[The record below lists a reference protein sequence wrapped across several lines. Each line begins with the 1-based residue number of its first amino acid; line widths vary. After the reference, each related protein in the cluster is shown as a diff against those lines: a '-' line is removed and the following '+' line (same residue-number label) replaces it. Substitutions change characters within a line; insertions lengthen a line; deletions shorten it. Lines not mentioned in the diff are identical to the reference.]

1 MLREPLSTYRVQ
13 LNSQFGFD
21 DAAEVV
27 PYLQEL
33 GIDQLYCSPYFQA
46 APGSTHGYDV
56 VDHSKVNRELGGESA
71 FDRMCAALERSKMGQ
86 MLDIVPNHMAISREN
101 PWWWDVLENGPSSAY
116 AAFFDVDWEPPETR
130 IHNTVLMPVLEDQY
144 GILLEAGRLEISRTA
159 QKFEVRYGDEVFP
172 AGPRSL
178 WQILAPAAVK
188 CGSEELAFLADGFD
202 SLPRPAATDLK
213 SVTRRH
219 RDKILLA
226 EMLAK
231 LLSED
236 PAVASAIDEV
246 MAHLNADPDLLH
258 EFLEQQNYRVAYWRM
273 ASRDL
278 GYRRFF
284 DINSLVGLRIEHER
298 VFEATHKLVRK
309 WVAQGRL
316 TGLRVDHPDG
326 LRDPLEYFQ
335 RLRAACPDTWIVAE
349 KILLG
354 SESLR
359 ESWPI
364 EGTTGYDFL
373 NLAGRLFVDPTGAQP
388 LTDFYREFTGESSDY
403 AALVRARKQFAMRD
417 TLGSEINT
425 LTAML
430 LDLCEADRL
439 HRDYTRH
446 EAHEVI
452 RAAMACFPVYRTYV
466 REPHEVSAVDDSQ
479 ISEAIE
485 AAKAYRSD
493 LDARLFDFVRDILT
507 LRTGGKMGAEL
518 ALRFQ
523 QISAAV
529 MAKGVEDTAFYSFNR
544 LLALNE
550 VGGDPDCFS
559 VTPAEFLAWCAQMHR
574 DWPYTMLATSTHD
587 TKRSEDL
594 RARLFLLSEQPEQWC
609 RAVSQWAAI
618 NERHR
623 SGELPDRNFEYHLYQ
638 SMVGAWPLEKSR
650 LLAYA
655 EKAAREAKVHTS
667 WTDPVPAY
675 EEAVRKFIEAI
686 YDDSSF
692 IAALNNLVESLIYP
706 GRINS
711 LAQTLLKLTAP
722 GVPDFYQGAELW
734 HFALVDPDNRRP
746 VDFALRRRVLA
757 DLKVATPELAMAR
770 IDDGMPKLWLIR
782 NALAIRKRHPEWFGP
797 QAGIEPI
804 KARGARVDHVVAFMR
819 GESVIAIVPRLVAKL
834 AGDWRD
840 TEVELPAGDWTNH
853 MTGERLRGGSA
864 RLADVMR
871 RFPVAL
877 LARER
882 ISP

>member
-21 DAAEVV
+21 DAAEIV

-56 VDHSKVNRELGGESA
+56 VDHSKVNRELGGDRG

-86 MLDIVPNHMAISREN
+86 VLDIVPNHMAIAREN

-130 IHNTVLMPVLEDQY
+130 IHNTVLMPVLADQY
-144 GILLEAGRLEISRTA
+144 GILLEAGKLKVTRAAE
-159 QKFEVRYGDEVFP
+159 KFEVRYGDEVFP

-188 CGSEELAFLADGFD
+188 CGSEQLAFLADGFD

-219 RDKILLA
+219 RDKILLSDL
-226 EMLAK
+226 LAK
-231 LLSED
+231 LLSES
-236 PAVASAIDEV
+236 PAVVSAVDEV
-246 MAHLNADPDLLH
+246 VAHLNADPDLMH

-298 VFEATHKLVRK
+298 VFEASHKLVRE
-309 WVAQGRL
+309 WVAAGRL

-335 RLRAACPDTWIVAE
+335 RLRAACPQTWIVAE

-373 NLAGRLFVDPTGAQP
+373 NLVGRLFVDPAGAQP
-388 LTDFYREFTGESSDY
+388 LTDFFREFTGEPADY
-403 AALVRARKQFAMRD
+403 PALIRARKQFAMRD

-430 LDLCEADRL
+430 LALCEADRL

-452 RAAMACFPVYRTYV
+452 RATLACVPVYRSYV
-466 REPHEVSAVDDSQ
+466 REPHEIEPEDESQ
-479 ISEAIE
+479 IAAAIE
-485 AAKAYRSD
+485 AAKVYRTD
-493 LDARLFDFVRDILT
+493 LDARLFDFLRDILT

-550 VGGDPDCFS
+550 VGGDPDCFG
-559 VTPAEFLAWCAQMHR
+559 VTPAEFLRWCRKMHR
-574 DWPYTMLATSTHD
+574 EWPYTMLATSTHD
-587 TKRSEDL
+587 TKRSEDV
-594 RARLFLLSEQPEQWC
+594 RARLVLLSEEPERWG
-609 RAVSQWAAI
+609 RAVTQWAAI

-667 WTDPVPAY
+667 WTDPAPAY
-675 EEAVRKFIEAI
+675 EASLRKFIDGI
-686 YDDSSF
+686 YNESNF
-692 IAALNNLVESLIYP
+692 IAALNDFVASLIYP

-711 LAQTLLKLTAP
+711 LAQTLVKLTAP
-722 GVPDFYQGAELW
+722 GVPDFYQGTELW
-734 HFALVDPDNRRP
+734 NLALVDPDNRRP
-746 VDFALRRRVLA
+746 VDFAARRRLLS
-757 DLKVATPELAMAR
+757 DLKDATPEQVMER
-770 IDDGMPKLWLIR
+770 IDEGMPKLWLIR
-782 NALAIRKRHPEWFGP
+782 NALSIRNRHPEWFSP
-797 QAGIEPI
+797 QAGIEPLI
-804 KARGARVDHVVAFMR
+804 ARGTCSDHVIAFMR
-819 GESVIAIVPRLVAKL
+819 GESVIAIAPRLVVKL
-834 AGDWRD
+834 DGNWRD
-840 TEVELPAGDWTNH
+840 TQVELPGGDWTNH
-853 MTGERLRGGSA
+853 LTGEQLSGSNV
-864 RLADVMR
+864 RLADLMR

-882 ISP
+882 VSR

>member
-1 MLREPLSTYRVQ
+1 VLREPLSTYRVQ
-13 LNSQFGFD
+13 LNSHFGFD
-21 DAAEVV
+21 DAAEII
-27 PYLQEL
+27 PYLEEL
-33 GIDQLYCSPYFQA
+33 GIDSLYCSPYFQA

-56 VDHSKVNRELGGESA
+56 VDHSKVNRELGGERG
-71 FDRMCAALERSKMGQ
+71 FDRMCEALGRAKMGQ

-101 PWWWDVLENGPSSAY
+101 PWWWDVLENGPSSAF
-116 AAFFDVDWEPPETR
+116 AAFFDVDWEPPERR
-130 IHNTVLMPVLEDQY
+130 IHNMVLMPVLEDQY
-144 GILLEAGRLEISRTA
+144 GILLAEGKLKVVRAG
-159 QKFEVRYGDEVFP
+159 QKFEVRYGDAVFP

-188 CGSEELAFLADGFD
+188 CGSDKLAFLADGFD
-202 SLPRPAATDLK
+202 TLPRPAATDLT
-213 SVTRRH
+213 SVRRRH

-236 PAVASAIDEV
+236 AAVANAVDEV
-246 MAHLNADPDLLH
+246 VAHLNADQDLLH

-284 DINSLVGLRIEHER
+284 DINSLVGLRIENER
-298 VFEATHKLVRK
+298 VFEETHRLVRQ
-309 WVAQGRL
+309 WVAAGRL

-335 RLRAACPDTWIVAE
+335 RLRSACPDTWIVAE

-359 ESWPI
+359 ESWPV

-373 NLAGRLFVDPTGAQP
+373 NMAGRLFVDPAGAQP
-388 LTDFYREFTGESSDY
+388 MTDFYREFTGEQADY
-403 AALVRARKQFAMRD
+403 AGLVRARKQFAMRD

-430 LDLCEADRL
+430 LDLCEADRM
-439 HRDYTRH
+439 HRDHTRH

-466 REPHEVSAVDDSQ
+466 REPREVATEDESRIFA
-479 ISEAIE
+479 AIE
-485 AAKAYRSD
+485 AAKTYRPD
-493 LDARLFDFVRDILT
+493 LDASLFDFVRDILR
-507 LRTGGKMGAEL
+507 LETGGKMGAEL

-544 LLALNE
+544 MLALNE
-550 VGGDPDCFS
+550 VGGDPDCFG
-559 VTPAEFLAWCAQMHR
+559 VTPAEFIEWCAKMHR
-574 DWPYTMLATSTHD
+574 QWPKTMLATSTHD
-587 TKRSEDL
+587 TKRSEDV
-594 RARLFLLSEQPEQWC
+594 RARLFVLSEEPERWG
-609 RAVSQWAAI
+609 RAVTEWAAI

-623 SGELPDRNFEYHLYQ
+623 SGEMPDRNFEYHLYQ
-638 SMVGAWPLEKSR
+638 SIVGAWPIEKPR

-675 EEAVRKFIEAI
+675 EEAVRNFIDGI
-686 YDDSSF
+686 YEDSTF
-692 IAALNNLVESLIYP
+692 LAALNKFVASLIHP

-722 GVPDFYQGAELW
+722 GVPDFYQGTELW
-734 HFALVDPDNRRP
+734 NFALVDPDNRRP
-746 VDFALRRRVLA
+746 PDFNLRRRLLA
-757 DLKVATPELAMAR
+757 GLKNATPEQVMKR

-782 NALAIRKRHPEWFGP
+782 KGLTLRKHHPEWFGP
-797 QAGIEPI
+797 QAGIETI
-804 KARGARVDHVVAFMR
+804 EARGGRREHVVAFMR
-819 GESVIAIVPRLVAKL
+819 GESVITIVPRLVAKL
-834 AGDWRD
+834 SGDWRD
-840 TEVELPAGDWTNH
+840 TEVELPGGEWTNH
-853 MTGERLRGGSA
+853 LTGERLRGGRA
-864 RLADVMR
+864 RLSDLTR

-877 LARER
+877 LAREG
-882 ISP
+882 ITP

>member
-1 MLREPLSTYRVQ
+1 VLHEPLSTYRVQ

-21 DAAEVV
+21 DAAEII
-27 PYLQEL
+27 PYLEEL
-33 GIDQLYCSPYFQA
+33 GIDHLYCSPSFQA

-56 VDHSKVNRELGGESA
+56 VDYSRVNRELGGEGA
-71 FDRMCAALERSKMGQ
+71 YDRMCDALDRSKMGQ
-86 MLDIVPNHMAISREN
+86 MLDIVPNHMAIHREN

-116 AAFFDVDWEPPETR
+116 SMFFDVDWEPPERR
-130 IHNTVLMPVLEDQY
+130 IHNVVLMPVLEDQY
-144 GILLEAGRLEISRTA
+144 GVLLEAGKLKVVREAGKI
-159 QKFEVRYGDEVFP
+159 EVRNGNLVFP
-172 AGPRSL
+172 VEPRSL

-188 CGSEELAFLADGFD
+188 CGSDELAFLADAYD
-202 SLPRPAATDLK
+202 SLPAPASTDLE
-213 SVTRRH
+213 SITRRH
-219 RDKILLA
+219 RDKSLLA

-231 LLSED
+231 LLRED
-236 PAVASAIDEV
+236 VRAASATDEV
-246 MAHLNADPDLLH
+246 VAQLNATPDLLH

-273 ASRDL
+273 AARDL

-284 DINSLVGLRIEHER
+284 DINSLVGLKIENQR
-298 VFEATHKLVRK
+298 VFEATHQLIRK
-309 WVAQGRL
+309 WVARGRL

-326 LRDPLEYFQ
+326 LRDPWEYFQ

-354 SESLR
+354 PERLR
-359 ESWPI
+359 KSWPI

-373 NLAGRLFVDPTGAQP
+373 NIVGRLLVDPAGAQP
-388 LTDFYREFTGESSDY
+388 LTDFYREFTGESADY

-452 RAAMACFPVYRTYV
+452 RAAMACLPVYRTYV
-466 REPHEVSAVDDSQ
+466 REPREAAPEDACQ
-479 ISEAIE
+479 ISIAIE
-485 AAKAYRSD
+485 AAKQYRPD
-493 LDARLFDFVRDILT
+493 LDSRLFDFLRDILA
-507 LRTGGKMGAEL
+507 LRTGGQKGAEL

-544 LLALNE
+544 MLAFNE
-550 VGGDPDCFS
+550 VGGDPDCFG
-559 VTPAEFLAWCAQMHR
+559 VTPAEFLAWCRRMHR
-574 DWPYTMLATSTHD
+574 QWPRTMLATSTHD
-587 TKRSEDL
+587 TKRSEDV
-594 RARLFLLSEQPEQWC
+594 RARLFLLSEEPERW
-609 RAVSQWAAI
+609 RSAVTEWAAM
-618 NERHR
+618 NERHLI
-623 SGELPDRNFEYHLYQ
+623 GEMPDRNFQYHLYQ
-638 SMVGAWPLEKSR
+638 SMVGAWPIDKSR

-667 WTDPVPAY
+667 WTDPVPEY
-675 EEAVRKFIEAI
+675 EEAVRKFIEGI
-686 YDDSSF
+686 YGDTNF
-692 IAALNNLVESLIYP
+692 IASLNLFVESLTYP

-711 LAQTLLKLTAP
+711 LAQTLIKLTAP
-722 GVPDFYQGAELW
+722 GVPDFYRGTELW
-734 HFALVDPDNRRP
+734 NLDLVDPDNRRP
-746 VDFALRRRVLA
+746 VDFELRQRLLA
-757 DLKVATPELAMAR
+757 DLRETTPERVMER
-770 IDDGMPKLWLIR
+770 IEEGLPKMWVIR
-782 NALAIRKRHPEWFGP
+782 NSLAIRKRHPEWFGP

-804 KARGARVDHVVAFMR
+804 KARGARRDHVVAFMR
-819 GESVIAIVPRLVAKL
+819 SEAVIAIVPRLVAKL

-840 TEVELPAGDWTNH
+840 TEVELPIGEWTNH
-853 MTGERLRGGSA
+853 LTGELLQGGHV
-864 RLADVMR
+864 RLAEVLR
-871 RFPVAL
+871 RFPVGL